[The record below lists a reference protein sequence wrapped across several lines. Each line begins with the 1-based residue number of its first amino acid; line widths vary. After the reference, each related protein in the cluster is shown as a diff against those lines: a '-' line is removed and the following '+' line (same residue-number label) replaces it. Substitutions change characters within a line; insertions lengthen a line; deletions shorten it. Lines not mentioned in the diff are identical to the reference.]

1 MTAMKTMFFTN
12 TPASATVCSRMKLL
26 PALFTVLTVAVT
38 PLCAWDYEGHRIVN
52 KLAIAS
58 MPTNF
63 PIAVNAPATAE
74 RIAFLSG
81 EPDRWR
87 NSAGQAFNHAHKQEH
102 YLDIEDMEP
111 LGVTPKTASPFRY
124 DFIAQLK
131 LAREKHPEKFTPIDP
146 TKNNDHTRDLI
157 GMLPWALNE
166 QYLKLESA
174 FSYLK
179 TFEQFGGTP
188 EEISNAKDN
197 IIYVMGVMGHF
208 AGDSA
213 QPLHT
218 TKHFNGWVGPNPNRY
233 ATNRTIHSWI
243 DGGFIRRAEI
253 KFEQL
258 SPKVRGAK
266 LIGGVSTAG
275 RGVFEDSMAFI
286 LEQHA
291 LVEKTYQLDRDGKLS
306 PNRGE
311 VPEGKEFIGG
321 QLIKGGQFL
330 GDLWFTAWQSA
341 PVDTFLK
348 GELVRRKNQ

>member
-1 MTAMKTMFFTN
+1 
-12 TPASATVCSRMKLL
+12 MKLL
-26 PALFTVLTVAVT
+26 PALFVVLTIAAG
-38 PLCAWDYEGHRIVN
+38 PLRAWDYEGHRIVN

-58 MPTNF
+58 LPKDF

-87 NSAGQAFNHAHKQEH
+87 NSTNVTFKHAHAQEH
-102 YLDIEDMEP
+102 YLDVDDLEP
-111 LGVTPKTASPFRY
+111 LGLTPKTASPFRY

-131 LAREKHPEKFTPIDP
+131 SAREKHPEKFAPIDP
-146 TKNNDHTRDLI
+146 AKNSDHTRDLI

-166 QYLKLESA
+166 QFAKLQSA

-188 EEISNAKDN
+188 EEIQNARDN
-197 IIYVMGVMGHF
+197 IIYQMGVMGHF
-208 AGDSA
+208 AGDAA

-218 TKHFNGWVGPNPNRY
+218 TKHYNGWVGPNPNRY
-233 ATNRTIHSWI
+233 STNKSIHSWI
-243 DGGFIRRAEI
+243 DGGFIRRAEV

-266 LIGGVSTAG
+266 LLNSKGTAVH
-275 RGVFEDSMAFI
+275 GVFENSMAFI
-286 LEQHA
+286 LDQFA

-306 PNRGE
+306 PNRGD
-311 VPEGKEFIGG
+311 VTEGKEFIGG

-341 PVDTFLK
+341 TVDDFLK
-348 GELVRRKNQ
+348 RELTRRKNQAEEK

>member
-1 MTAMKTMFFTN
+1 
-12 TPASATVCSRMKLL
+12 MKLL
-26 PALFTVLTVAVT
+26 LALFFVLHFAIA
-38 PLCAWDYEGHRIVN
+38 PLRAWDYEGHRIVN

-58 MPTNF
+58 LPKDF

-87 NSAGQAFNHAHKQEH
+87 NSTNAAFKQAHTQEH
-102 YLDIEDMEP
+102 FLDIEDLEP
-111 LGVTPKTASPFRY
+111 LGLTPKTASQFRY

-131 LAREKHPEKFTPIDP
+131 SAREKHPEKFAPIDP
-146 TKNNDHTRDLI
+146 TKNTDHTRDLI

-166 QYLKLESA
+166 QYQKLESA

-188 EEISNAKDN
+188 EEIQNARDN
-197 IIYVMGVMGHF
+197 IIYQMGVIGHF
-208 AGDSA
+208 AGDAA

-218 TKHFNGWVGPNPNRY
+218 TKHYNGWVGPNPNGY
-233 ATNRTIHSWI
+233 NTNKTIHSWI
-243 DGGFIRRAEI
+243 DGGFIRRAEV

-258 SPKVRGAK
+258 QPKVRGAK
-266 LIGGVSTAG
+266 LVGGESTAG
-275 RGVFEDSMAFI
+275 RGVFDDSMGFI
-286 LEQHA
+286 LEQFA
-291 LVEKTYQLDRDGKLS
+291 LVEKTYQLDREGKLS
-306 PNRGE
+306 PNKGD
-311 VPEGKEFIGG
+311 VPEGREFIGA

-341 PVDTFLK
+341 VVDTYLK
-348 GELVRRKNQ
+348 GELTRRKAQSPEK

>member
-1 MTAMKTMFFTN
+1 
-12 TPASATVCSRMKLL
+12 MKLL
-26 PALFTVLTVAVT
+26 PALFVVLTIAAG
-38 PLCAWDYEGHRIVN
+38 PLRAWDYEGHRIVN

-58 MPTNF
+58 LPKDF

-87 NSAGQAFNHAHKQEH
+87 NSTNVTFKHAHAQEH
-102 YLDIEDMEP
+102 YLDVDDLEP
-111 LGVTPKTASPFRY
+111 LGLTPKTASPFRY

-131 LAREKHPEKFTPIDP
+131 SAREKHPEKFAPIDP
-146 TKNNDHTRDLI
+146 AKNSDHTRDLI

-166 QYLKLESA
+166 QFAKLQSA

-188 EEISNAKDN
+188 EEIQNARDN
-197 IIYVMGVMGHF
+197 IIYQMGVIGHF
-208 AGDSA
+208 AGDAA

-218 TKHFNGWVGPNPNRY
+218 TKHYNGWVGPNPNRY
-233 ATNRTIHSWI
+233 STNKSIHSWI
-243 DGGFIRRAEI
+243 DGGFIRRAEV

-266 LIGGVSTAG
+266 LLSSKGTAVP
-275 RGVFEDSMAFI
+275 GVFEDSMAFI
-286 LEQHA
+286 LEQFA

-306 PNRGE
+306 PNRGD
-311 VPEGKEFIGG
+311 VTEGKEFIGG

-341 PVDTFLK
+341 GVDDFLK
-348 GELVRRKNQ
+348 RELTRRKNQVEEK

>member
-1 MTAMKTMFFTN
+1 MIFTN
-12 TPASATVCSRMKLL
+12 TLGSATVCSRMKLL
-26 PALFTVLTVAVT
+26 LALCAVLTAVA
-38 PLCAWDYEGHRIVN
+38 PLRAWDYEGHRIVN

-87 NSAGQAFNHAHKQEH
+87 NSTGQTFNHAHKQEH
-102 YLDIEDMEP
+102 FLDIEDLEP
-111 LGVTPKTASPFRY
+111 LGLTPKTVSPFRY

-131 LAREKHPEKFTPIDP
+131 LAREKHPEKFAPIDQ
-146 TKNNDHTRDLI
+146 TKNNDHTRDLL

-166 QYLKLESA
+166 QFLKLESA

-179 TFEQFGGTP
+179 TFEQFGGTA
-188 EEISNAKDN
+188 EEIQNAKDN

-208 AGDSA
+208 AGDSS

-218 TKHFNGWVGPNPNRY
+218 TKHYNGWVGPNPNRY
-233 ATNRTIHSWI
+233 STNKTIHSWI
-243 DGGFIRRAEI
+243 DGGFIRRAEV

-258 SPKVRGAK
+258 SPKVRPAK
-266 LIGGVSTAG
+266 LIGGQSTAG
-275 RGVFEDSMAFI
+275 RGVFEDSMSFI
-286 LEQHA
+286 LDQFA

-306 PNRGE
+306 PNRGD
-311 VPEGKEFIGG
+311 VTEGKEFIGG

-348 GELVRRKNQ
+348 GELTRRKNQAQEK

>member
-1 MTAMKTMFFTN
+1 
-12 TPASATVCSRMKLL
+12 MKLL
-26 PALFTVLTVAVT
+26 SALFVMLTIVVT
-38 PLCAWDYEGHRIVN
+38 PLRAWDYEGHRIVN

-58 MPTNF
+58 LPKDF

-87 NSAGQAFNHAHKQEH
+87 NSTNVTFKHAHAQEH
-102 YLDIEDMEP
+102 YLDVDDLEP
-111 LGVTPKTASPFRY
+111 LGLTPKTASPFRY

-131 LAREKHPEKFTPIDP
+131 SAREKHPEKFAPIDP
-146 TKNNDHTRDLI
+146 AKNSDHTRDLI

-166 QYLKLESA
+166 QFAKLQSA

-188 EEISNAKDN
+188 EEIQNARDN
-197 IIYVMGVMGHF
+197 IIYQMGVMGHF
-208 AGDSA
+208 AGDAA

-218 TKHFNGWVGPNPNRY
+218 TKHYNGWVGPNPNRY
-233 ATNRTIHSWI
+233 STNKSIHSWI
-243 DGGFIRRAEI
+243 DGGFIRRAEV

-258 SPKVRGAK
+258 APKVRGAK
-266 LIGGVSTAG
+266 LVSSKGTAVP
-275 RGVFEDSMAFI
+275 GVFEDSMAFI
-286 LEQHA
+286 LEQFA

-306 PNRGE
+306 PNRGD
-311 VPEGKEFIGG
+311 VTEGKEFIGG

-341 PVDTFLK
+341 TVDDFLK
-348 GELVRRKNQ
+348 RELTRRKNQAEEK

>member
-1 MTAMKTMFFTN
+1 
-12 TPASATVCSRMKLL
+12 MKLL
-26 PALFTVLTVAVT
+26 PALFVVLTIAAG
-38 PLCAWDYEGHRIVN
+38 PLRAWDYEGHRIVN
-52 KLAIAS
+52 KLAITS
-58 MPTNF
+58 LPKDF

-87 NSAGQAFNHAHKQEH
+87 NSTNVTFKHAHAQEH
-102 YLDIEDMEP
+102 YLDVDDLEP
-111 LGVTPKTASPFRY
+111 LGLTPKTASPFRY

-131 LAREKHPEKFTPIDP
+131 SAREKHPEKFAPIDP
-146 TKNNDHTRDLI
+146 GKNSDHTRDLI

-166 QYLKLESA
+166 QFAKLQSA

-188 EEISNAKDN
+188 EEIQNARDN
-197 IIYVMGVMGHF
+197 IIYQMGVIGHF
-208 AGDSA
+208 AGDAA

-218 TKHFNGWVGPNPNRY
+218 TKHYNGWVGPNPNRY
-233 ATNRTIHSWI
+233 STNKSIHSWI
-243 DGGFIRRAEI
+243 DGGFIRRAEV

-266 LIGGVSTAG
+266 LLSSKGTAVP
-275 RGVFEDSMAFI
+275 GVFEDSMAFI
-286 LEQHA
+286 LEQFA

-306 PNRGE
+306 PNRGD
-311 VPEGKEFIGG
+311 VTEGKEFIGG

-341 PVDTFLK
+341 GVDDFLK
-348 GELVRRKNQ
+348 RELTRRKNQVEEK